1 MAELFTTQISPIFTA
16 AMGWLGEISN
26 AVTENNVI
34 GLFVFIPVAF
44 LGVNFFR
51 KLLRL

>member
-1 MAELFTTQISPIFTA
+1 MAELFTTQITPIFTN
-16 AMGWLGEISN
+16 AMGWLAQIGT
-26 AVTENNVI
+26 AVTDNDVI
-34 GLFVFIPVAF
+34 ALFVFIPVAF